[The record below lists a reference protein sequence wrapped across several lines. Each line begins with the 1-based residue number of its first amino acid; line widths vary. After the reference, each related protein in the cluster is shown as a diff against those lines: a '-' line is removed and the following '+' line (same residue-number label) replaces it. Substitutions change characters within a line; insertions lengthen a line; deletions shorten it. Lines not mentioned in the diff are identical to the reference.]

1 MAKVD
6 LKGALKVLAAAMR
19 GGASEEAK
27 PVDIVALGKELVANE
42 SLTAKQY
49 EQITAMDDEQKGMV
63 SVLLEAMLTK
73 AKREAAD
80 DEEPPPMEDT
90 AEQKAAKAAA
100 AAAAPITAAN
110 KDKGDDKLADKL
122 ESFLTTMNAKVDG
135 LVAEVASLKTNQG
148 KAITDTMKRN
158 DLIARLVANEASPFS
173 VADLEAM
180 TTDVLA
186 KLESKLRPADYSG
199 QGQFASNMAE
209 GGSSEG
215 ADAPLVANAASFLL
229 KKRDKKDPK
238 GGKDGERAAA

>member
-90 AEQKAAKAAA
+90 AEQK
-100 AAAAPITAAN
+100 AAAPITAAN